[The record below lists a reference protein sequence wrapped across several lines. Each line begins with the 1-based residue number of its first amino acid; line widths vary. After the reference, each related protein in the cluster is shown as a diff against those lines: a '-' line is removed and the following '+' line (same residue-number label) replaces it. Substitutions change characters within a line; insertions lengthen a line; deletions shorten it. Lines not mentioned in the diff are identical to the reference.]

1 MIGRLKVLGKGEPTT
16 EGEKAQNSFNLN
28 RK

>member
-1 MIGRLKVLGKGEPTT
+1 MIGRLKVLGKGETT
-16 EGEKAQNSFNLN
+16 AEGETAQNSFNLN